1 MTNWK
6 ASGPDCVQGYWFKRF
21 SSLHCR
27 LTKHLQ
33 ACVAVGDVATWM
45 TKRKTALPICYYHAT
60 NEFQS
65 EPTIYN
71 LPECQGTP
79 FSKQGSYLKF
89 KWQQRDSNPQQLSS
103 YTNTHPFSQTG
114 LMIELSC
121 EYLSVRG
128 IWMYIIIISRTSF
141 RVNLQYIVCL
151 NVKKLLAW
159 SRDHTWSSSDSN
171 MIRTQNHLVRKET
184 LNYLCK
190 LAK

>member
-1 MTNWK
+1 MKERLSDTDKQEDIRLNVENLNMGIRKMTNWK

-21 SSLHCR
+21 SSLHSR

-89 KWQQRDSNPQQLSS
+89 K
-103 YTNTHPFSQTG
+103 
-114 LMIELSC
+114 
-121 EYLSVRG
+121 
-128 IWMYIIIISRTSF
+128 
-141 RVNLQYIVCL
+141 
-151 NVKKLLAW
+151 
-159 SRDHTWSSSDSN
+159 
-171 MIRTQNHLVRKET
+171 
-184 LNYLCK
+184 
-190 LAK
+190 